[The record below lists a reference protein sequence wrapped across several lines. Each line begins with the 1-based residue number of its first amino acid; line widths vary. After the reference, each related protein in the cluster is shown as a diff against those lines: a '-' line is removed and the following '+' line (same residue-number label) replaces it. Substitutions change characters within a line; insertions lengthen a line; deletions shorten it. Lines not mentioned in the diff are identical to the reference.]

1 MLGELPCN
9 VALVRLQGGLDNPC
23 DVRYLP
29 KHVCGDQGKISP
41 QKRLPC
47 MLSVRLLLTNPL
59 LKQYY
64 DLCTADCS
72 ITIHKSPHYLFP
84 FACTE
89 LPKPQHTES
98 VELTRQLDG
107 VTWAGT

>member
-9 VALVRLQGGLDNPC
+9 VALVGLQGGLDNPC

-59 LKQYY
+59 LKQDY
-64 DLCTADCS
+64 DLCTTHC
-72 ITIHKSPHYLFP
+72 
-84 FACTE
+84 
-89 LPKPQHTES
+89 
-98 VELTRQLDG
+98 
-107 VTWAGT
+107 